1 MRHMRRVVVISCLMS
16 RIPTLKYQK
25 RNFNG
30 SVYCAYNDTVY
41 EILYE
46 FASHLGGRERALGCE
61 RLWILGVLGL

>member
-1 MRHMRRVVVISCLMS
+1 MVVISCLMS
-16 RIPTLKYQK
+16 RIPTLKNQK

-46 FASHLGGRERALGCE
+46 FASHLGGREGSGMREALDFGCWGF
-61 RLWILGVLGL
+61 RVWGL